1 ILLTVTHNGYI
12 KRMPIQEFKTQ
23 NRGGKGIK
31 GMGVQDGDFIEHLIY
46 SSTHDMLLF
55 FTNAGK
61 VYSKKAYEIPEY
73 GRMAKGLPVVN
84 LLQLEKGE
92 KVQTVIN
99 IPENA
104 DDNYLF
110 FITKM
115 GTVKRTHVSEFSN
128 IRNSGL
134 IALTLRDGDEL
145 SNVLTTDGNQNIL
158 IGTHLGYAVTFNES
172 DVRAMG
178 RTAAGVRGINLRDHD
193 YVVGSGVLDK
203 DDQVL
208 VISEKGYGKRTPA
221 ADYPVKGRGGKGI
234 KTANI
239 TEKNGP
245 LAGVIVVDKG
255 KDIMVITTN
264 GIMIRFKTKDV
275 SQTGRSTMGVRLI
288 KVNDDSKVASL
299 TIVPT
304 EADQNQTDVDDE

>member
-1 ILLTVTHNGYI
+1 MV
-12 KRMPIQEFKTQ
+12 RVV
-23 NRGGKGIK
+23 K

-128 IRNSGL
+128 IRTVVWLPYSP
-134 IALTLRDGDEL
+134 RWDEL

-158 IGTHLGYAVTFNES
+158 IGTHLGYAVTSRKATF
-172 DVRAMG
+172 
-178 RTAAGVRGINLRDHD
+178 
-193 YVVGSGVLDK
+193 
-203 DDQVL
+203 
-208 VISEKGYGKRTPA
+208 
-221 ADYPVKGRGGKGI
+221 
-234 KTANI
+234 
-239 TEKNGP
+239 
-245 LAGVIVVDKG
+245 
-255 KDIMVITTN
+255 
-264 GIMIRFKTKDV
+264 
-275 SQTGRSTMGVRLI
+275 
-288 KVNDDSKVASL
+288 
-299 TIVPT
+299 VPW
-304 EADQNQTDVDDE
+304 

>member
-1 ILLTVTHNGYI
+1 
-12 KRMPIQEFKTQ
+12 
-23 NRGGKGIK
+23 
-31 GMGVQDGDFIEHLIY
+31 MGVQDGDFIEHLIY

-92 KVQTVIN
+92 KVQTVISV
-99 IPENA
+99 PEGA

-145 SNVLTTDGNQNIL
+145 SNVLTTDGKQNIL
-158 IGTHLGYAVTFNES
+158 IGTHLGYAVTFNEN

-193 YVVGSGVLDK
+193 YVVGSGVLGA

-221 ADYPVKGRGGKGI
+221 AEYPVKGRGGKGI

-239 TEKNGP
+239 TEKNGL
-245 LAGVIVVDKG
+245 LAGVIVISKG
-255 KDIMVITTN
+255 KDIMVITTD
-264 GIMIRFKTKDV
+264 GIMIRFKTKNV

-288 KVNDDSKVASL
+288 KVNDDSQVASL
-299 TIVPT
+299 TIVPS
-304 EADQNQTDVDDE
+304 EADQDQVDDEDDNDDNE